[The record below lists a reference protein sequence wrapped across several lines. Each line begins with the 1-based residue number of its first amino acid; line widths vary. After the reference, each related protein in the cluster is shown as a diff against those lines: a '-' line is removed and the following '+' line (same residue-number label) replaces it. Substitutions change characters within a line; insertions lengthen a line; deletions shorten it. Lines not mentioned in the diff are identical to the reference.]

1 MITVTGKMQGM
12 ATTKQR
18 ATVQGGAVRL
28 VLAEGAGFSSA
39 QDIHASLRQQGTPVG
54 LSTVYRH
61 LQSLVEQGVADV
73 IQSPD
78 GEATPCSTSDCR
90 CRYTV
95 ERPTRL
101 PCRRSDAWMSCAL
114 LKPAPSARTERTAPP
129 WTVARC
135 FVVAMPCILP
145 VTVINEPRTTHKASP
160 YRYWLSFLL
169 TCC

>member
-1 MITVTGKMQGM
+1 MQGM

-78 GEATPCSTSDCR
+78 GEATYRYCGETTSAHHHHLVCR
-90 CRYTV
+90 KCGHTEEVTARAIERWAAEIASKFDFSDVDHTV
-95 ERPTRL
+95 EIFGTCA
-101 PCRRSDAWMSCAL
+101 PCRNTAEKSAL
-114 LKPAPSARTERTAPP
+114 RT
-129 WTVARC
+129 
-135 FVVAMPCILP
+135 
-145 VTVINEPRTTHKASP
+145 
-160 YRYWLSFLL
+160 
-169 TCC
+169 